1 MPKLFTP
8 EQKTAACEEILAKVR
23 AGSSLI
29 AACKSGDDWTPSEAT
44 FRLWCDSDAD
54 LSAKYTRAR
63 DDRADAIF
71 EECMI
76 IADSQ
81 EGDVITV
88 DGHASPNHDF
98 IARAKLRIDTRR
110 WMLGKMQPK
119 KYGDKLDVS
128 VTKPLDEEDLDA
140 AIAAKL
146 ATMAEGGQGPT
157 S

>member
-1 MPKLFTP
+1 MPKLFSP
-8 EQKTAACEEILAKVR
+8 EQKAAACEEILAKVR

-54 LSAKYTRAR
+54 LSAKYARAR

-88 DGHASPNHDF
+88 DGNASPNHDL

-119 KYGDKLDVS
+119 KYGDKIDLNHGGGMV
-128 VTKPLDEEDLDA
+128 VTIAGPDADL
-140 AIAAKL
+140 
-146 ATMAEGGQGPT
+146 
-157 S
+157 